1 MELYHHEAT
10 PAPPD
15 AHTHTHA
22 RAHVPAGARDVV
34 FFMHGV
40 LDTSLG
46 WVANGSVGSQAF
58 GAWDSGADVW
68 LGNSR
73 NNAPRLH
80 VGERAP
86 AAVHPAERK
95 GGGSGLPLPPRQQ
108 PPAADPSSRPR
119 GSLRCGSH
127 AALCCADEAVRRS
140 GRYWHYTANE
150 LACADLAAL
159 VSRIHEVKLAELRV
173 SPLLSPLPPTRTH
186 TRTRTTPQGC
196 WGMCVGD
203 S

>member
-86 AAVHPAERK
+86 AAAHPAERK

-108 PPAADPSSRPR
+108 PAADPALALAGPCAADPT
-119 GSLRCGSH
+119 LRCAVQMRRYG
-127 AALCCADEAVRRS
+127 AAGGTGTTLQTSWHVLTWQRWYLTSTRS
-140 GRYWHYTANE
+140 SSQSCG
-150 LACADLAAL
+150 
-159 VSRIHEVKLAELRV
+159 
-173 SPLLSPLPPTRTH
+173 
-186 TRTRTTPQGC
+186 
-196 WGMCVGD
+196 
-203 S
+203 